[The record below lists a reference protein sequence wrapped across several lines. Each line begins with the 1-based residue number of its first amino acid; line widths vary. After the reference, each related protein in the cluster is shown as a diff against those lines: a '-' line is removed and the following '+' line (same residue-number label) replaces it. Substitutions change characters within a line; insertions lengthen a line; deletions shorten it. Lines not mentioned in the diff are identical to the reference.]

1 MADVVVDDKQGIL
14 LTTQNEQIMQKAT
27 SMEEEYMALLKE
39 LEEVRAENQRL
50 QEQIKKTVKAA
61 SNAERAA
68 AEAARA
74 HAKMVETLTET
85 MRENNA
91 LTIDRDMWKARAQR
105 ATAQAET
112 FANANGYAYDIPTS
126 LGTLHVTEDEARAIR
141 KAIARLHHPDSGGNA
156 ERMKMWNAALDRIE
170 RRP

>member
-1 MADVVVDDKQGIL
+1 M
-14 LTTQNEQIMQKAT
+14 
-27 SMEEEYMALLKE
+27 SLLKD

-50 QEQIKKTVKAA
+50 QDQLKKTVKAA
-61 SNAERAA
+61 SNAERMA
-68 AEAARA
+68 AEATRA

-112 FANANGYAYDIPTS
+112 FANDNGYAYDIPVT
-126 LGTLHVTEDEARAIR
+126 LGIPHITEDEAGAIR

-156 ERMKMWNAALDRIE
+156 ERMKLWNAALDRIE
-170 RRP
+170 RHP